1 MTSKTRR
8 EPDFIAMACT
18 SASVPYREVLT
29 PDELVQALASG
40 EVPGNRFAHFHM
52 LLEEAPEALLHGLV
66 EQVSKTSNRTS
77 VEQNIFKIAAQ
88 VEVSDRMRWIFG
100 G

>member
-1 MTSKTRR
+1 MTSKTKR

-29 PDELVQALASG
+29 PDELVRALASG
-40 EVPGNRFAHFHM
+40 QVPRNRFAHFCM
-52 LLEEAPEALLHGLV
+52 LFEEAPEVLLHGLV
-66 EQVSKTSNRTS
+66 EQVSETSDRS
-77 VEQNIFKIAAQ
+77 IVMENIFRIAREM
-88 VEVSDRMRWIFG
+88 EVTDRVRKIFG